1 MTRKRV
7 PPGPSAPTPPALAQK
22 FAQLWE
28 AREELLSPHDIL
40 IQAKALMLCALPYKR
55 IPEKSFVKRAQVGR
69 EASISVTF
77 SALGDV
83 DLPFGADRALFA
95 WIQTKAYADGFV
107 TFETMREFLDT
118 FGLGDDGHNYRLFN
132 QRLHRLKNLSVSIR
146 LETRDEEMQLNTVP
160 IKAAYT
166 PNSSTEVRRRISDEA
181 AGQLMIVPDR
191 YGFRLDPDFWSYLRA
206 NPVPMPLA
214 LMKLFHDEPKA
225 WDFCQVIL
233 YRCYAARSTSAVP
246 WDGLLEQLGSRDT
259 NPKQLKYT
267 LKKVLDRMKV
277 VYSNLPAEFL
287 PAYQG
292 LSVGPWRP
300 PKD

>member
-1 MTRKRV
+1 MAPKRI
-7 PPGPSAPTPPALAQK
+7 PPGPSAPTPPALTQK

-77 SALGDV
+77 SALGDF

-118 FGLGDDGHNYRLFN
+118 FGLGDDGHNYKLFN
-132 QRLHRLKNLSVSIR
+132 QRLNRLKNLSVSIR

-181 AGQLMIVPDR
+181 AGPADDR
-191 YGFRLDPDFWSYLRA
+191 
-206 NPVPMPLA
+206 
-214 LMKLFHDEPKA
+214 
-225 WDFCQVIL
+225 
-233 YRCYAARSTSAVP
+233 ARSLWLPARS
-246 WDGLLEQLGSRDT
+246 GLLE
-259 NPKQLKYT
+259 
-267 LKKVLDRMKV
+267 
-277 VYSNLPAEFL
+277 LPAGQSGPNAVGTHEAV
-287 PAYQG
+287 PRRTQG
-292 LSVGPWRP
+292 LGLLPSDPLSLLRRP
-300 PKD
+300 NNQRSPLGRSP